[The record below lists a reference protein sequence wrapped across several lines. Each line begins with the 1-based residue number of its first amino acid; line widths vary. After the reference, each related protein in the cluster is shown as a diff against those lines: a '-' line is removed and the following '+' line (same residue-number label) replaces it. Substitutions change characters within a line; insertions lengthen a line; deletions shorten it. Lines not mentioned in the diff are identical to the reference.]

1 MAGNAWRG
9 ADGPMHIRR
18 PINPHPTAPAF
29 LEAAR
34 QMGMPILDDV
44 NGPMV
49 PGAGY
54 INMNI
59 AVDGTRV
66 SAARAFLHPALSRPN
81 LTLLL
86 NTQVVKVTRL
96 LTRWDS
102 PTISWTFRQTPIAL
116 SLRCTIQT
124 DSRARPA

>member
-1 MAGNAWRG
+1 MARF
-9 ADGPMHIRR
+9 RR
-18 PINPHPTAPAF
+18 PHTYPQAKNSSPNGGF

-34 QMGMPILDDV
+34 EMGMPILDDV
-44 NGPMV
+44 NGPMA

-59 AVDGTRV
+59 AADGTRM

-86 NTQVVKVTRL
+86 NTRVLKLNFEGT
-96 LTRWDS
+96 
-102 PTISWTFRQTPIAL
+102 
-116 SLRCTIQT
+116 RCTGVK
-124 DSRARPA
+124 